1 MKICGITELSLLDY
15 PNELSCILFAHG
27 CQFRCE
33 YCHNGHSL
41 VLDDAPLCI
50 SENDIR
56 SFLERSKKN
65 LTSVVL
71 TGGEF
76 LNQSDAVDYIKYI
89 KSLGYKVKID
99 TNGCNYDK
107 LKYLIDN
114 KLVDYVAMD
123 IKSRLS
129 KYKNVIG
136 RELTE
141 SEEQSICNCVKLLL
155 EDRVD
160 YEFRTTVAFPVT
172 DVVDFIDISDWVSGA
187 KRYVIQDYV
196 LTANVINKNLLNVPK
211 FELYYYKKILEM
223 SVKEVTIRAPFNI
236 ISKAS

>member
-1 MKICGITELSLLDY
+1 
-15 PNELSCILFAHG
+15 
-27 CQFRCE
+27 
-33 YCHNGHSL
+33 L
-41 VLDDAPLCI
+41 VLDDKPLCI
-50 SENDIR
+50 SEDDIK

-76 LNQSDAVDYIKYI
+76 LNQSDAIDYIKYI

-136 RELTE
+136 RELTKV
-141 SEEQSICNCVKLLL
+141 EEKSICDCVELLL
-155 EDRVD
+155 EDKVD
-160 YEFRTTVAFPVT
+160 YEFRTTVAFPT
-172 DVVDFIDISDWVSGA
+172 TNIVDFIDISKWVSGA
-187 KRYVIQDYV
+187 KKYVIQEYTLCDG
-196 LTANVINKNLLNVPK
+196 VINRDLLNVPR
-211 FELYYYKKILEM
+211 FELHDYKKILEM
-223 SVKEVTIRAPFNI
+223 SVKEVI
-236 ISKAS
+236 IKYNKT